1 MVAFPHNLL
10 TDGCLIV
17 YLEHVTKKYAS
28 TIACLLVQNP
38 VLRVYL
44 AANSPNKI
52 QPTLQTKSSQLSKQ
66 KVANSLKSLW
76 KILVICIY
84 LYAK

>member
-44 AANSPNKI
+44 AANSPNK
-52 QPTLQTKSSQLSKQ
+52 K
-66 KVANSLKSLW
+66 
-76 KILVICIY
+76 
-84 LYAK
+84 

>member
-17 YLEHVTKKYAS
+17 YLERVAKKYAS
-28 TIACLLVQNP
+28 TIACSLVQNP

-44 AANSPNKI
+44 AAKWQNKI
-52 QPTLQTKSSQLSKQ
+52 QPTLQTKDSQLSKQ
-66 KVANSLKSLW
+66 KTANSPNKKQPTL
-76 KILVICIY
+76 
-84 LYAK
+84 